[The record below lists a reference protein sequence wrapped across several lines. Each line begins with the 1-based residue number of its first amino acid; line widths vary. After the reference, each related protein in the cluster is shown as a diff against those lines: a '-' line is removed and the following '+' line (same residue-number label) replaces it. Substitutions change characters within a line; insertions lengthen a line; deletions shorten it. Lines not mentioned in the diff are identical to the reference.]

1 VNVFEDE
8 IVTEVR
14 KHRMELLEE
23 YGGIVGYLK
32 HIEADRPR
40 LEHEGW
46 RFVDMSEILKKK
58 RTNENRGY

>member
-1 VNVFEDE
+1 MNVFEDE

-14 KHRMELLEE
+14 KHRTELLEE
-23 YGGIVGYLK
+23 YGGIAGYLK

-40 LEHEGW
+40 LEREGW

-58 RTNENRGY
+58 HTDENGSY